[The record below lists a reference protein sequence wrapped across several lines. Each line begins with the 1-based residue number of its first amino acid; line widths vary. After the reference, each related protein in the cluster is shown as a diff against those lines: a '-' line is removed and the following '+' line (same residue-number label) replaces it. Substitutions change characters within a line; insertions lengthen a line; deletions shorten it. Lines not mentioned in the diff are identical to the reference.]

1 MFYVSPGD
9 EPDPGYDSV
18 HPDAAPG
25 GGSLTHS
32 GLPCLSPP
40 PAQRWKKQVGVE
52 HVSQRGQKQFGVS
65 QRGQKQLGVSQ
76 RGQKTVGCI
85 TERAKNSLYITERAK
100 NIWVYN
106 REGKNS

>member
-1 MFYVSPGD
+1 MSPGD

-52 HVSQRGQKQFGVS
+52 HVSQRGQKQ
-65 QRGQKQLGVSQ
+65 LGVSQ

-85 TERAKNSLYITERAK
+85 TERAKN
-100 NIWVYN
+100 IWVYN